1 MLIAPDINPIAF
13 KIGPLAVHW
22 YGLMYVFAFVAIWWL
37 GNRRA
42 RKPNSGWT
50 EEQVADVIFYG
61 ALGTILGGRLGYVLF
76 YDLPQYVAHPLNIF
90 KVWQGG
96 MSFHGGLVGVSLA
109 LAWFA
114 HRVHKRFFDVTDFVA
129 PWVPIGLAAGRI
141 GNFINQELWGR
152 VTDAPWGMVFRTAG
166 PEPRHPSQLYEFG
179 LEGVTLFLILYFYS
193 RKPRPSGATSAM
205 FLLFYGIFRFIAEFF
220 RQPDVQLGFV
230 LGPFTMGQLLSA
242 PMIVL
247 GALLLRWS
255 YKRARAG
262 GRG

>member
-114 HRVHKRFFDVTDFVA
+114 RRVHKRFFDVTDFVA

-152 VTDAPWGMVFRTAG
+152 VTDVPWGMVFRTAG

-230 LGPFTMGQLLSA
+230 VGPFTMGQLLSA

-255 YKRARAG
+255 YKRARAS